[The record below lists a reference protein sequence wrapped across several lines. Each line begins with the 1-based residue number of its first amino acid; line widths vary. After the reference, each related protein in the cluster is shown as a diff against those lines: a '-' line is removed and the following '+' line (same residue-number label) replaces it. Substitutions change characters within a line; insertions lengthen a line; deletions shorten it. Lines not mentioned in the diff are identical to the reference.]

1 MNEAIG
7 ELNTAV
13 RIAPTLPLAHFYLG
27 NAYALLP
34 NGSADA
40 VREYR
45 EAVRLDTGDAR
56 MHSGLGTALVRTEDS
71 TEAMGEFEAA
81 LRLDPGLAE
90 AHAGLADLLMKTPD
104 GREEA
109 IDEYRA
115 ALRKDPN
122 LAAAREGLAKALLAR
137 GRGF

>member
-1 MNEAIG
+1 
-7 ELNTAV
+7 
-13 RIAPTLPLAHFYLG
+13 
-27 NAYALLP
+27 
-34 NGSADA
+34 
-40 VREYR
+40 
-45 EAVRLDTGDAR
+45 
-56 MHSGLGTALVRTEDS
+56 VRTEDS